1 MPSEFAQF
9 ITSGRSSGVIIV
21 SRKVPIE
28 TIIEEL
34 ILIWAVSDAEEWIN
48 RIAKIPL

>member
-9 ITSGRSSGVIIV
+9 IIDNQSSGVIIV

-48 RIAKIPL
+48 RIATIPL